1 MGTSSATPPAHV
13 TGHRSRP
20 LRWSPAVLLAAANP
34 DAYLRH
40 RQRRDGDPFRVR
52 FPGMGETLFTGRPD
66 GAREIFRTSPT
77 LLEPPAP
84 NPIEPLLG
92 SGSLILLNGERHT
105 RERKLMMPP
114 FHGARM
120 HAYGDVIEQA
130 AITEIGRWRA
140 GAVVSALPAAQRIT
154 LDVIIRAV
162 FGVED
167 GGRQQRYRAVI
178 GELLRALT
186 PPLLLFPQA
195 RRSFG
200 GRGPWV
206 RFQRLRAEL
215 DALLTEEI
223 AARHATGSAGGPG
236 AGGGPGTGDQDVLSL
251 LMSTTYEDGATLSD
265 DDLLDELRTLL
276 VAGHET
282 TATAIAWALFHI
294 HHCPEIHE
302 QLLAELRPLGPDPSP
317 DVLAGLP
324 YLGAVCSESLRAH
337 PVVPIV
343 LRRVT
348 EPTALRG
355 VPVRAGQTIGIAVPL
370 LHSDPQAWPEPS
382 RFLPERFL
390 DRSYSPFEYAPFGGG
405 HRRCLGAALATY
417 ELRIIIGAI
426 MGRATLALSPRDRRR
441 PAPPSIPKNITT
453 GPRREIRLTRL

>member
-1 MGTSSATPPAHV
+1 MTSD
-13 TGHRSRP
+13 GSRP
-20 LRWSPAVLLAAANP
+20 LRWSPAVLLAAVNP

-66 GAREIFRTSPT
+66 GAREIFRT
-77 LLEPPAP
+77 PPALLGPPSP

-92 SGSLILLNGERHT
+92 AGSLILLGGARHT

-120 HAYGDVIEQA
+120 HAFGDVIERA
-130 AITEIGRWRA
+130 TITEVGRWEA
-140 GAVVSALPAAQRIT
+140 GAVVRALPAAQRIT

-167 GGRQQRYRAVI
+167 GARQQRYRSVI
-178 GELLRALT
+178 GELLRSLT
-186 PPLLLFPQA
+186 PPLLLFPQT
-195 RRSFG
+195 RRPFG
-200 GRGPWV
+200 GRGPWAK
-206 RFQRLRAEL
+206 FLRLRADL

-223 AARHATGSAGGPG
+223 VARRG
-236 AGGGPGTGDQDVLSL
+236 ASGTETADQDVLSL
-251 LMSTTYEDGATLSD
+251 LMSATYDDGATLSD

-294 HHCPEIHE
+294 HRSPEIRE
-302 QLLAELRPLGPDPSP
+302 RLLAELRSQGPAPSP
-317 DVLAGLP
+317 DILAGLP

-348 EPTALRG
+348 EATALRG
-355 VPVRAGQTIGIAVPL
+355 VDVQAGQTIGIAVPL

-382 RFLPERFL
+382 RFIPDRFL

-417 ELRIIIGAI
+417 ELRIIVGTI

-441 PAPPSIPKNITT
+441 RPPPSIPKNITT
-453 GPRREIRLTRL
+453 GPRREIRLTRM